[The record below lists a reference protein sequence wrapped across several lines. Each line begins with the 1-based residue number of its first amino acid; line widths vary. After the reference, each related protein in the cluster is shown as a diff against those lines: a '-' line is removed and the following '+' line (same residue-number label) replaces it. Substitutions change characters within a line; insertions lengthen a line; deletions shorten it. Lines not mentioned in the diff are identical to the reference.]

1 MILGGK
7 AIILFKISIM
17 LLILVM
23 AKCCFLFEVR
33 SGFLN
38 VIQMGFIF
46 RVLKN
51 IYEGMDRIRM
61 RIWPRGILLW

>member
-7 AIILFKISIM
+7 VIILFKISIM
-17 LLILVM
+17 LLIFVM
-23 AKCCFLFEVR
+23 AKRCFLFEVR

-51 IYEGMDRIRM
+51 IYEDMDRIR
-61 RIWPRGILLW
+61 